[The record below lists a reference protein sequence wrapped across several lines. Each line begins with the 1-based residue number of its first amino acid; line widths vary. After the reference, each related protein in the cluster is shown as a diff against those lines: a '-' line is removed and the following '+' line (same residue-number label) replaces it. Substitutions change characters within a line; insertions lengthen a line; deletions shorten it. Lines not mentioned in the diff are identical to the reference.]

1 MSDIS
6 VNYWYPSNEPQLGT
20 KPCTSR
26 EEALRWARSF
36 CDAFQGG
43 VVLFQGFVPEVS
55 ELDGIT
61 LKS

>member
-1 MSDIS
+1 MSDIT
-6 VNYWYPSNEPQLGT
+6 VNYWYPSNEPQLGA
-20 KPCTSR
+20 KSCASR

-36 CDAFQGG
+36 CDAFKGG
-43 VVLFQGFVPEVS
+43 VVRFDGLLPEVS